1 MAVAASATKP
11 TPLPRW
17 LTTDAVPE
25 PAALRTITPSS
36 LMDDDAAR
44 PAATGGMASALL
56 RGSLVHRLLQ
66 ALPEIPPA
74 RRTKAATDY
83 LARAG
88 AKLAAEERAE
98 ISAQVVRVLEDAR
111 FYELYGP
118 GSRAE
123 VPIVGRLILAGRAL
137 RVSGQ
142 IDRLAVT
149 QGSVLIADFKTNR
162 PAPRRIAEVPPGY
175 VRQLALYRAVLAKLY
190 PDKPL
195 RAALIWTEVP
205 EIMEL
210 SAEALDAALLGITPA

>member
-1 MAVAASATKP
+1 
-11 TPLPRW
+11 
-17 LTTDAVPE
+17 
-25 PAALRTITPSS
+25 
-36 LMDDDAAR
+36 MDDEAAR

-66 ALPEIPPA
+66 ALPDIPPA
-74 RRTKAATDY
+74 RRSKAAQDY
-83 LARAG
+83 LVRAG
-88 AKLAAEERAE
+88 ALLGAEERGKIVE
-98 ISAQVVRVLEDAR
+98 QVMRVLADAR
-111 FYELYGP
+111 FAELYGP
-118 GSRAE
+118 GSRSE
-123 VPIVGRLILAGRAL
+123 VPIVGRLMLGGREV

-205 EIMEL
+205 DLMEL
-210 SAEALDAALLGITPA
+210 SGEVLDGALARVTPA